1 VRPSTQDEQRE
12 LHALFAELCA
22 IRSVSGEERA
32 IADHVSAFLRR
43 LGLTVAEDDSAAVSG
58 AGCGNL
64 LARIPPA
71 QDAADAPWVLL
82 CAHLDTVPH
91 DGVVEPVHAGEG
103 WESAGDTILGAD
115 NKAAVAVLL
124 QAARRLVVEP
134 APVGVE
140 LLLTGREETALA
152 GAAEFDVSVLRATVG
167 YVYDH
172 ASPVGEIALA
182 SPTYYR
188 IQADFLGAAAHAGI
202 RPEEGRSA
210 VRAAARAIVA
220 VPHGRLDER
229 TTANVGHVHGGPPG
243 ATNVVPERCTVLAE
257 VRSLDEARVEQ
268 VVAETVDAI
277 HDAAND
283 VAGPVDVDIQVARLF
298 AGYSQSPS
306 EPAVQIAEAALR
318 ARGYE
323 PRHIVTGGGTDANAL
338 MANGGPPVVNLANG
352 TERNHETSERVS
364 DSALHDMLDITYALL
379 DAAAEQ
385 LGAAASV
392 TTP

>member
-1 VRPSTQDEQRE
+1 MRPATEVEQRH

-22 IRSVSGEERA
+22 IRSVSGEERE
-32 IADHVSAFLRR
+32 IADHVTALLRD
-43 LGLTVAEDDSAAVSG
+43 LGLEVVEDDSAAVSG

-64 LARIPPA
+64 LARIPPSPGTT
-71 QDAADAPWVLL
+71 DAPWVLL

-91 DGVVEPVHAGEG
+91 DGVVEPVHTGDG
-103 WESAGDTILGAD
+103 WESAGETILGAD

-124 QAARRLVVEP
+124 QAARRLVTEP
-134 APVGVE
+134 ARVGVE
-140 LLLTGREETALA
+140 LLLTGCEEVALA
-152 GAAEFDVSVLRATVG
+152 GAAEFDVTALRSALG

-202 RPEEGRSA
+202 RPETGRSA

-229 TTANVGHVHGGPPG
+229 TTANVGHVKGGPEG

-257 VRSLDEARVEQ
+257 VRSLDEARAEQ
-268 VVAETVDAI
+268 VVAEMVDAI

-283 VAGPVDVDIQVARLF
+283 PDCPVDVDIQVARAF
-298 AGYSQSPS
+298 AGYTQSPS
-306 EPAVQIAEAALR
+306 EPAVRIAETALR

-338 MANGGPPVVNLANG
+338 IARGGPPVVNLANG

-364 DSALHDMLDITYALL
+364 DTALADMLDITYALL
-379 DAAAEQ
+379 DAAADE
-385 LGAAASV
+385 LRPAV
-392 TTP
+392 TTS

>member
-1 VRPSTQDEQRE
+1 VRPATEAEQHQ

-32 IADHVSAFLRR
+32 IADHVTALLRG
-43 LGLTVAEDDSAAVSG
+43 LGLEVVEDDTAALSG

-64 LARIPPA
+64 LARIPPSA
-71 QDAADAPWVLL
+71 GAADAPWLLL

-91 DGVVEPVHAGEG
+91 DGVVEPVHTDDG

-124 QAARRLVVEP
+124 QAVRRLVAEP
-134 APVGVE
+134 AGVGVE

-152 GAAEFDVSVLRATVG
+152 GAAEFDVTTLRATLG

-182 SPTYYR
+182 SPTYYQIR
-188 IQADFLGAAAHAGI
+188 ADFLGAAAHAGI
-202 RPEEGRSA
+202 RPETGRSA

-229 TTANVGHVHGGPPG
+229 TTANVGHVHGGPEG

-257 VRSLDEARVEQ
+257 VRSLDEARAEQ
-268 VVAETVDAI
+268 VVAEMVDAI

-298 AGYSQSPS
+298 CGYTQSAS
-306 EPAVQIAEAALR
+306 EPAVRIAETALR
-318 ARGYE
+318 ARGYQ
-323 PRHIVTGGGTDANAL
+323 PLHIVTGGGTDANAL
-338 MANGGPPVVNLANG
+338 IANGGPTVVNVANG

-364 DSALHDMLDITYALL
+364 DTALNDMLDITYALL
-379 DAAAEQ
+379 DAAAEE
-385 LGAAASV
+385 LAPV
-392 TTP
+392 TTS